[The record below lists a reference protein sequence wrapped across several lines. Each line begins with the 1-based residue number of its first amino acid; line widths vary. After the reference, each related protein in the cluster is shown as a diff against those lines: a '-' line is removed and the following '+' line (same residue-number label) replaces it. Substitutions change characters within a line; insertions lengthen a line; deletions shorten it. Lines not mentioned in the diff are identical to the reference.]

1 MRQKCNTCYTLIKSM
16 KLFPLFFFFFFFFK
30 KIFFFKIFSKVGLTS
45 LLKLIY
51 IFLKHA
57 IFKYIFNHVYK
68 NYMFYQFFLLKIY
81 MQKLHILKISSY
93 SI

>member
-1 MRQKCNTCYTLIKSM
+1 
-16 KLFPLFFFFFFFFK
+16 
-30 KIFFFKIFSKVGLTS
+30 
-45 LLKLIY
+45 
-51 IFLKHA
+51 
-57 IFKYIFNHVYK
+57 VYK